1 MNYYYHFWRET
12 SEFGIDSGVFG
23 SISLHSYF
31 VATAALRI
39 ICPGSLLTHLA
50 ALGQRKDWHMPKS
63 WLCKLL
69 IVLVWKEASYPFF
82 VCKVDRSSIPA
93 FKQITSRTLEAS
105 VGAGPAA
112 QSSNQNADSSCM
124 QKIWIFQKNQTL
136 LLPCYP
142 SGERDNP
149 NGKEIIINI
158 YLWVCWWMYSKNFF
172 LN

>member
-39 ICPGSLLTHLA
+39 ICTGSLLTHLV
-50 ALGQRKDWHMPKS
+50 ALRQRKDWHMPKS

-82 VCKVDRSSIPA
+82 VCKVDRYSIPA
-93 FKQITSRTLEAS
+93 FKQITSKTLEAS

-112 QSSNQNADSSCM
+112 QNSNQNADSSCM

-158 YLWVCWWMYSKNFF
+158 YEYVDECTWKTFS
-172 LN
+172 